1 MPTFTIMGSG
11 IGYSGGNYK
20 NEQPGQAAKKAGKA
34 LFKKLTLRKFAKY
47 KNRPS
52 IKFVLRMRDRHSAG
66 KTYSYMVTRIK
77 LPKPLLIKK
86 GDIEYE
92 VKFDYKIE
100 TCNLTTVEVKTM
112 TGGEYALVGGKLT
125 CTGMKKKTGG
135 NTEEGYV
142 EEPKKEE
149 EESEEP
155 EEEPE
160 EPEELEEPE
169 EPEDSDDSEEL
180 EKPVESEKITGG
192 KSKKK
197 VKKVKKV
204 GGEEMETEITGG
216 KSKKRVKKVGG
227 EEMET
232 EITGG
237 KSKKQVK
244 KVGGEEME
252 TEITGGKSNK
262 KKVAKSPKK
271 DSSSLSSAMK
281 KLKLNKH

>member
-149 EESEEP
+149 EEEESEEP

-160 EPEELEEPE
+160 EPEEPE
-169 EPEDSDDSEEL
+169 ELEKPVESEEL
-180 EKPVESEKITGG
+180 EKPVESEEEQITGG
-192 KSKKK
+192 KSKKR
-197 VKKVKKV
+197 VKKV

-216 KSKKRVKKVGG
+216 KSKKKVKKVGG